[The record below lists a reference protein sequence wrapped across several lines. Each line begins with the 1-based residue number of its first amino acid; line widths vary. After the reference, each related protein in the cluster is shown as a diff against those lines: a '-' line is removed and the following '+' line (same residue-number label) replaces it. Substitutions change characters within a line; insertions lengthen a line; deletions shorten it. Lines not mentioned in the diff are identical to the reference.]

1 MAGNIWVIA
10 EQSRGQLS
18 EITYELLALGR
29 DLADGLGTKVQAVLL
44 GHGVKGLA
52 DQLGAADEVLYADHP
67 ALADPSPEAYTEAL
81 ALLAWERQPA
91 SLLVPATNAAWE
103 ILGSLPAQLEAPFA
117 NQCRDVRVVDGRIE
131 AHCLV
136 AGGKMEACVVAA
148 ATPTILGIMPGARRA
163 DDGRA
168 EQAPTVEEVA
178 LQLSESPRVRFKRF
192 IEPEVG
198 DVDVTQ
204 QTALVSVGRGIQMQ
218 DNVELAEEL
227 AAALGGAVCASRP
240 VVDQGWL
247 PLSRQIGK
255 SGAIVK
261 PKIYV
266 AAGISGAPEH
276 VEGMKDADVIVAIN
290 MDPQAPIFDVAHFG
304 VVGDCL
310 DVLPAL
316 TEAVQAR
323 RG

>member
-10 EQSRGQLS
+10 EQWRGQLS
-18 EITYELLALGR
+18 EITFELLALGKE
-29 DLADGLGTKVQAVLL
+29 LADGLGTSLQAVLL
-44 GHGVKGLA
+44 GHEARALA
-52 DQLGAADEVLYADHP
+52 EQLGAADEVLYVDHA
-67 ALADPSPEAYTEAL
+67 ALKDPSPEAYTQAL
-81 ALLAWERQPA
+81 ALLAREKQPA
-91 SLLVPATNAAWE
+91 SLLIPATNVAWE

-117 NQCRDVRVVDGRIE
+117 NQCRDVRVVDGKLE
-131 AHCLV
+131 ARCLV
-136 AGGKMEACVVAA
+136 AGGKMEARVVAA
-148 ATPTILGIMPGARRA
+148 TTPAILGIMPGARRA
-163 DDGRA
+163 DDGRV
-168 EQAPTVEEVA
+168 ERTPSVEEA
-178 LQLSESPRVRFKRF
+178 TLELPEAPRVRFKRY

-204 QTALVSVGRGIQMQ
+204 QPALVSVGRGIQMQ
-218 DNVELAEEL
+218 DNVEMAEEL

-261 PKIYV
+261 PKVYV

-276 VEGMKDADVIVAIN
+276 VEGMKDAGLIIAIN
-290 MDPQAPIFDVAHFG
+290 MDPQAPIFDVAHYG

-316 TEAVQAR
+316 TEAIQAR
-323 RG
+323 KG

>member
-10 EQSRGQLS
+10 EQWRGQLS
-18 EITYELLALGR
+18 EITFELLALGR
-29 DLADGLGTKVQAVLL
+29 ELADGLGTSLQAVLL
-44 GHGVKGLA
+44 GHEAKALA
-52 DQLGAADEVLYADHP
+52 EQLGAADEVLYVDHA
-67 ALADPSPEAYTEAL
+67 ALADPSPETYTRAL
-81 ALLAWERQPA
+81 ALLAKERQPA
-91 SLLVPATNAAWE
+91 SLLVPATNVGWE
-103 ILGSLPAQLEAPFA
+103 TLGSLPAQLAAPFA

-136 AGGKMEACVVAA
+136 AGGKMEAGVTAA
-148 ATPTILGIMPGARRA
+148 AAPAVLGIMPGVRRA
-163 DDGRA
+163 DDGRV
-168 EQAPTVEEVA
+168 ERSPSVEEAA
-178 LQLSESPRVRFKRF
+178 LELPEAPRVRFKRY

-198 DVDVTQ
+198 DVDVTTQ
-204 QTALVSVGRGIQMQ
+204 PVLVSVGRGIQMQ
-218 DNVELAEEL
+218 DNVEMAEEL
-227 AAALGGAVCASRP
+227 AAALGGAVSASRP

-261 PKIYV
+261 PKVYV

-276 VEGMKDADVIVAIN
+276 VEGMKDAELIVAIN
-290 MDPQAPIFDVAHFG
+290 MDPQAPIFDVAHYG